1 MTRNNPTIGGKTR
14 SIKNNPPKPQPAGQI
29 IVTCD
34 ECQAQYLSAVEIG
47 PFILLKA
54 CDCGAVIKLEGR
66 YDGYNVFPGRGTV
79 EQVTHD

>member
-1 MTRNNPTIGGKTR
+1 MTARTNYIGGKTR
-14 SIKNNPPKPQPAGQI
+14 RAKDRPPKPQPAGQI

-47 PFILLKA
+47 RFVLLKS

-66 YDGYNVFPGRGTV
+66 YDGYNVFPGHSTI
-79 EQVTHD
+79 EQVTP